1 MTAPPKIRL
10 SVERLIDV
18 TVARFEEK
26 EIVYNE
32 LAIAD
37 LSRRLMALV
46 ETEGTRNLIL
56 NFEVVEGLCSY
67 LLGTLFRLQK
77 RLVQELKGRL
87 VFCGIKKH
95 LREVFMITTLDRFVE
110 VVEDEQTALQR
121 F

>member
-1 MTAPPKIRL
+1 MAAHPTIRI
-10 SVERLIDV
+10 SVERVVDV

-26 EIVYNE
+26 EILFNE
-32 LAIAD
+32 PAIAD
-37 LSRRLMALV
+37 LSRRLLALV
-46 ETEGTRNLIL
+46 ENDGTRQMIL
-56 NFEVVEGLCSY
+56 NFEVVEAFCSY

-95 LREVFMITTLDRFVE
+95 LREVFQLTTLDRLVE
-110 VVEDEQTALQR
+110 IVEDEQAALQK